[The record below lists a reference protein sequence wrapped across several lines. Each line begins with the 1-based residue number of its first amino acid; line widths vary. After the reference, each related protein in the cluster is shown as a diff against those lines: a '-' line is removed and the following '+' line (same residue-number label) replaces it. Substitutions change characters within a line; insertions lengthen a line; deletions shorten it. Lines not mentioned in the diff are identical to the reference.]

1 MLIWDAIC
9 SPCCLVSS
17 AHLGCYTLSKSKP
30 LDAQQTPGQQES
42 PIEEEKEKEKEREGK
57 GAGGEES
64 GSFVQYYGARSK
76 TSSEKEIE
84 EESQKAG
91 AQEQKQ
97 EELFA
102 QQQLNREQRQ
112 RIRGDGS
119 PGGVVLPAVSL
130 LTATMIMEAQKANL
144 GIGLQEAERQGLRP
158 IVTQYCRQHL
168 SQNMSPPVAR
178 EALHWS
184 AVVDMLLGGRAASAL
199 DVMTQRLKS
208 LEGLSKSMRPDLLRQ
223 MELLPVDREGLASSA
238 EVRMAG
244 QAAHVE
250 TKTLYQ
256 ATNRP
261 WEEKGK
267 SREKGVERQVEV
279 IKGRLE
285 AAAAAAAA
293 AGEGRQEQRRQQEEE
308 GWVKGDGSP
317 REGVPPLLA
326 EAPGQ
331 RVDGTETYD
340 AGKTSGSWS
349 AGNYEA
355 GPIKDDG
362 EAGVEFNRT

>member
-1 MLIWDAIC
+1 
-9 SPCCLVSS
+9 
-17 AHLGCYTLSKSKP
+17 
-30 LDAQQTPGQQES
+30 
-42 PIEEEKEKEKEREGK
+42 
-57 GAGGEES
+57 
-64 GSFVQYYGARSK
+64 
-76 TSSEKEIE
+76 
-84 EESQKAG
+84 
-91 AQEQKQ
+91 
-97 EELFA
+97 
-102 QQQLNREQRQ
+102 
-112 RIRGDGS
+112 
-119 PGGVVLPAVSL
+119 
-130 LTATMIMEAQKANL
+130 
-144 GIGLQEAERQGLRP
+144 
-158 IVTQYCRQHL
+158 
-168 SQNMSPPVAR
+168 MSPPVAR

-223 MELLPVDREGLASSA
+223 MELLPVDRGGLASSA

-293 AGEGRQEQRRQQEEE
+293 GEGRQEQ
-308 GWVKGDGSP
+308 GDNKKKK
-317 REGVPPLLA
+317 
-326 EAPGQ
+326 
-331 RVDGTETYD
+331 DG
-340 AGKTSGSWS
+340 
-349 AGNYEA
+349 
-355 GPIKDDG
+355 
-362 EAGVEFNRT
+362 